1 MKLKQKEF
9 LALKQG
15 NMSVSEHRDKFTQLS
30 RYAPNNADTD
40 AKRQDRFLD
49 GLIGLLNYQLQNH
62 TFPNFQTLLD
72 KAIGL
77 ESKRN
82 ELGEQ
87 KRKFQYQGQSSSN
100 TRPRYNSSQKIQTRS
115 EGQSKGY
122 QQNQQFPQ
130 TSQQYNQQTQ
140 RTPNQP
146 QNRSSNVTGA
156 PMRNNNPIDAALI

>member
-1 MKLKQKEF
+1 MQ
-9 LALKQG
+9 
-15 NMSVSEHRDKFTQLS
+15 RDKIV
-30 RYAPNNADTD
+30 
-40 AKRQDRFLD
+40 FLD

-130 TSQQYNQQTQ
+130 TPQYSQHFNQQTQ
-140 RTPNQP
+140 HTPNQQ
-146 QNRSSNVTGA
+146 QNRSDNTIGA
-156 PMRNNNPIDAALI
+156 PVRSNNPITPVHPNGHFRCGELGHYANICPTRNMQTPHIQKNSG